1 MLFIWA
7 LPLVFSVLVSEDPR
21 IGAVLDQRYKI
32 IEQIASG
39 GMGLVY
45 LAERIQ
51 LGRTVAIKFL
61 HDWSASDPDKR
72 KRFEVEA
79 QAMARL
85 GHHPNCA
92 GVIDFGVD
100 DQVPYVVMD
109 YVSGETLRSMIDRGP
124 LDIPYALDIMRQVL
138 SGLAHAHKTGIIHR
152 DIKPANIMVG
162 EATGIGVQVKILDF
176 GLAWLSD
183 SAARLTAVGAAI
195 GTPSYMAPEQ
205 CSARPLDARTDL
217 YACGVLLFEMLTGQ
231 KPFHAADA
239 IDVLEM
245 QVHLQPPRLDMA
257 LQRDFGD
264 LEAIVRRVLAKDP
277 AGRFQSASDFR
288 TALEQA
294 RYPGG
299 PGGGSRQLPGARRQP
314 WLAPGQRRV
323 VLAAGISALALL
335 AILIAAITGGDS
347 AAPATDSGLVEIDEA
362 DEVGEA
368 FELEADLEASVPD
381 LPGVTEVK
389 ELLAQGRKQLALRT
403 LMVLRRKHA
412 DSAEVHYLLGRLC
425 FDRLWWNDGLE
436 AYNQAIQ
443 LDPRYAAY
451 PPLIK
456 STLEGFIRSPEYH
469 RGMADFLRN
478 EIGDVARPYLEETAR
493 AHPKKKTR
501 DRAARE
507 LERY

>member
-1 MLFIWA
+1 
-7 LPLVFSVLVSEDPR
+7 VLVSEDPR
-21 IGAVLDQRYKI
+21 IGAVLDHRYKI
-32 IEQIASG
+32 LEQIASG

-45 LAERIQ
+45 RAERIQ

-61 HDWSASDPDKR
+61 HEWSASDPDKR

-92 GVIDFGVD
+92 GIIDFGVD

-109 YVSGETLRSMIDRGP
+109 YVSGETLRSLIDHGP

-138 SGLAHAHKTGIIHR
+138 SGLSHAHNKGIIHR
-152 DIKPANIMVG
+152 DIKPANIIVG

-231 KPFHAADA
+231 KPFHADDA

-245 QVHLQPPRLDMA
+245 QVHRQPPRLDMV

-277 AGRFQSASDFR
+277 AGRFQSAVEFR

-294 RYPGG
+294 RYPGSARG
-299 PGGGSRQLPGARRQP
+299 SSRQSRFARRTP

-323 VLAAGISALALL
+323 VVAAGISGLALL
-335 AILIAAITGGDS
+335 AILIAALTGGDHS
-347 AAPATDSGLVEIDEA
+347 AGPAPDSGLTEIDGV
-362 DEVGEA
+362 DEVEEA

-381 LPGVTEVK
+381 LPGVTQVK
-389 ELLAQGRKQLALRT
+389 ELLAQGRKQLALRK
-403 LMVLRRKHA
+403 LLELRREHG
-412 DSAEVHYLLGRLC
+412 DSAEVHYLLGRLY
-425 FDRLWWNDGLE
+425 FDRLWWNDGLA
-436 AYNQAIQ
+436 AYAQAIQ
-443 LDPRYAAY
+443 LDARYAAY

-456 STLEGFIRSPEYH
+456 STLEGFIRSPEHH
-469 RGMADFLRN
+469 RGIADFLRN

-493 AHPKKKTR
+493 SHPKKRVR
-501 DRAARE
+501 DRAGRE